1 MIRLSLRGLIVL
13 AALTAALMSGVWS
26 DVQARG
32 QTASN
37 RNDSIVPTSQANRL
51 IGTRDLRRVAVHDA
65 GDLYSPFGDGIIS
78 DGFYSTNVDPETG
91 GVLYGTTF
99 PNGSKKRYVYSGGI
113 WIGGIAGA
121 DTLVSVAMD
130 GWFNYR
136 EFLAENPDLGGT
148 RRTGD
153 YADDEFITIAL
164 DTLAGYDNTP
174 LTSSAGFKM
183 VLKSYSWADSIY
195 DDFILLE
202 YTIHNVG
209 PRHFTKAYAGVYM
222 DCDIY
227 YNENATYGYNDDL
240 SGSLDTL
247 LYDGDSASRVLIPYS
262 FDNDGDP
269 DPVEIS
275 RWESISVPDV
285 ISLGLVESSFP
296 VERVNFNWWFPH
308 YQAPLDYGPRR
319 VGTPEAPLRLFQ
331 DDNLG
336 TPITDGDKYY
346 IMSHPE
352 VDYNQIE
359 AAIHGS
365 GDGWIPSPSPD
376 VALDF
381 ANGYDTRFLY
391 SFGPFDLAPGD
402 SVSFVLALVAGR
414 AIHRYPSDFAFC
426 FEPKNPAVF
435 QRTLDFSDL
444 MRQHRRADSV
454 YRSGMLLPHPGPPQG
469 LTISEYD
476 DAYVKLAWNPSHR
489 PDVKGYFLNQ
499 LGQDGAW
506 YHTTYS
512 MLHDT
517 SATFLVLDP
526 RKIYQLGVSLVDTRG
541 RESKISIP
549 VSVLPGMP
557 HPPRNLTVT
566 ADGLCPVL
574 SWQPGVDTAMQAF
587 LIYRAIWS
595 GPYLLYD
602 STAALTY
609 RDHSVLS
616 GIQYRYLVSAKNN
629 FNLESE
635 KVGPVTFV
643 SMARNKG
650 LLFYNMNKSTGP
662 NAGPY
667 RTEYTDRLYQSVAA
681 LTPAARR
688 NYNQGSLSFHE
699 MADYAVIIMDWEQR
713 ESGISM
719 GLTDSLYYYLAN
731 GGRVAFIM
739 LGTENIMGKSRTY
752 RFGDG
757 DFFHDILKLDSSVV
771 QGWVLQQNAFYGD
784 LYGCRSL
791 IPRYLP
797 LYADTTKFAGSYIPI
812 IGYIP
817 VSGYLFPTAEAEPIY
832 RYISSNPD
840 SVNHGQING
849 IRYLGDDYRFVFL
862 NFPLSMMREPA
873 DFYVMRQVLIDLG
886 VDMSCGDALPDGAV
900 NLGDIICIIN
910 YLYRNGKTPDMAH
923 ADVDGSGAVDLGDA
937 VALINFVLR
946 QTGWL
951 HCNQ

>member
-1 MIRLSLRGLIVL
+1 MTRVSLRGLVVS
-13 AALTAALMSGVWS
+13 AAMTVALISGAWS
-26 DVQARG
+26 DAGARG
-32 QTASN
+32 QVVPNA
-37 RNDSIVPTSQANRL
+37 NDSIVPVSQANHL
-51 IGTRDLRRVAVHDA
+51 IGARDWRQVAVHDA
-65 GDLYSPFGDGIIS
+65 GDLYSPFGDGLIS
-78 DGFYSTNVDPETG
+78 DGFLSTNVDPETG
-91 GVLYGTTF
+91 GPLYGTTF
-99 PNGSKKRYVYSGGI
+99 PNGSGMKYVWGGGI
-113 WIGGIAGA
+113 WIGGIAGT

-136 EFLAENPDLGGT
+136 EFLAENPDRGGS

-153 YADDEFITIAL
+153 YADDEFITIAS
-164 DTLAGYDNTP
+164 DSLADYDNTSF
-174 LTSSAGFKM
+174 TSAAGFKM
-183 VLKSYSWADSIY
+183 VLRSYSWADSVY

-202 YTIHNVG
+202 YTIHNIG
-209 PRHFTKAYAGVYM
+209 PRYFTKAYAGVYM

-227 YNENATYGYNDDL
+227 YIDNANYGYNDDC
-240 SGSLDTL
+240 SGSLDTM

-269 DPVEIS
+269 DPVDIS
-275 RWESISVPDV
+275 RWQSISIPDV
-285 ISLGLVESSFP
+285 LSLRLVQASFP
-296 VERVNFNWWFPH
+296 VEHVNFNWWFPNGL
-308 YQAPLDYGPRR
+308 AERDFGPRR
-319 VGTPEAPLRLFQ
+319 IGTPEDPLRLFQ
-331 DDNLG
+331 DGNLG
-336 TPITDGDKYY
+336 TPVSDGDKYY
-346 IMSHPE
+346 VMSHPE

-359 AAIHGS
+359 AAVRGN
-365 GDGWIPSPSPD
+365 GDGWIPPWS
-376 VALDF
+376 VEAALDF
-381 ANGYDTRFLY
+381 ANGYDTRWLY

-402 SVSFVLALVAGR
+402 SVSFVLVLVAGR
-414 AIHRYPSDFAFC
+414 AFHRYPGDFAFC
-426 FEPKNPAVF
+426 YEPKNPAVF

-454 YRSGMLLPHPGPPQG
+454 YHSGMLLPNPGPPQG
-469 LTISEYD
+469 LVITEYD

-489 PDVKGYFLNQ
+489 PDVKGYFINQ

-506 YHTTYS
+506 YHTTYT
-512 MLHDT
+512 MLPDT

-526 RKIYQLGVSLVDTRG
+526 GKNYQLAVSLVDTRG
-541 RESKISIP
+541 RESKPSVP
-549 VSVLPGMP
+549 VSVLPAMP

-566 ADGLCPVL
+566 ADGPYPVL

-602 STAALTY
+602 STAALTF
-609 RDHSVLS
+609 RDPDVLS
-616 GIQYRYLVSAKNN
+616 GFQYRYLVSAKNN
-629 FNLESE
+629 FDLESE
-635 KVGPVTFV
+635 KIGPVTFI
-643 SMARNKG
+643 SMARTKG

-667 RTEYTDRLYQSVAA
+667 RTEYTDHLYQSVAA
-681 LTPAARR
+681 LTPADRR
-688 NYNQGSLSFHE
+688 NYNQGILSFHE
-699 MADYAVIIMDWEQR
+699 MADYKVIIMDWEQR
-713 ESGISM
+713 ESGITM

-731 GGRVAFIM
+731 GGRIAFIM
-739 LGTENIMGKSRTY
+739 LGTENVMGKSRTY

-771 QGWVLQQNAFYGD
+771 QGYVLQQNTFYGD

-812 IGYIP
+812 RGYITAA
-817 VSGYLFPTAEAEPIY
+817 GYLFPTAEAEPIY

-862 NFPLSMMREPA
+862 NFPVSMMREPA
-873 DFYVMRQVLIDLG
+873 AFYVMRQALIDLG

-910 YLYRNGKTPDMAH
+910 YLYRNGKPPDMAH
-923 ADVDGSGAVDLGDA
+923 ADVDGSGVVDLGDA
-937 VALINFVLR
+937 VTLINFVLR